1 MKFSSIAA
9 IGALMGLSA
18 ANHVQTTNIEADI
31 VCTDAPPST
40 VTTTVT
46 VTAPPITTTGSSW
59 VKTVGGS
66 VTSCDYSGSQTTVY
80 VWPTGSAS
88 QDITVV
94 IYEGLTVINVTII
107 DLDVVVIDGQTS
119 TVTVTKTNQ
128 PTYTPPPPPPPP
140 QSTTSQTTSTKTST
154 AAKQTHTVQVGALGE
169 LIYGP
174 NQLNATLGDIIRFD
188 FLKLNHSVTQSSF
201 AKPCTYNGGFDTGLN
216 QFNPQNISG
225 KFLVDFQV
233 NTTDPLWFYW

>member
-1 MKFSSIAA
+1 MQFYRFA
-9 IGALMGLSA
+9 ILGALMGLSA
-18 ANHVQTTNIEADI
+18 ANHIQTTNVEIDI
-31 VCTDAPPST
+31 LCTDVPPST

-46 VTAPPITTTGSSW
+46 VTAPPATITGSSW
-59 VKTVGGS
+59 VKTVGGT

-88 QDITVV
+88 QDVTVV
-94 IYEGLTVINVTII
+94 IYQELTVIQVAVVN
-107 DLDVVVIDGQTS
+107 LNVVINNDGQTS
-119 TVTVTKTNQ
+119 TVTVTKTDT
-128 PTYTPPPPPPPP
+128 PTYTPPPPPP
-140 QSTTSQTTSTKTST
+140 QSTTATTSTSTST

-174 NQLNATLGDIIRFD
+174 NQLNAAIGDIVRFD

-233 NTTDPLWFYW
+233 NTTAPLWFYW

>member
-9 IGALMGLSA
+9 LGAFMGLSA
-18 ANHVQTTNIEADI
+18 ANHIQTTNIEVDI

-46 VTAPPITTTGSSW
+46 VTAPPVTTTGSSW
-59 VKTVGGS
+59 VKTVDGI

-80 VWPTGSAS
+80 VWPTGSTS
-88 QDITVV
+88 QGITVV
-94 IYEGLTVINVTII
+94 VYEDLTVINVAII
-107 DLDVVVIDGQTS
+107 NVDVVVINGQTS
-119 TVTVTKTNQ
+119 TVTVTKTDQ
-128 PTYTPPPPPPPP
+128 PTSTPPPPPP
-140 QSTTSQTTSTKTST
+140 QSTTSQTTSTSIST

-174 NQLNATLGDIIRFD
+174 NQLNAALGDIVRFD
-188 FLKLNHSVTQSSF
+188 FLKLNHSVTQPSF
-201 AKPCTYNGGFDTGLN
+201 AKPCTYNGGFDTGLK